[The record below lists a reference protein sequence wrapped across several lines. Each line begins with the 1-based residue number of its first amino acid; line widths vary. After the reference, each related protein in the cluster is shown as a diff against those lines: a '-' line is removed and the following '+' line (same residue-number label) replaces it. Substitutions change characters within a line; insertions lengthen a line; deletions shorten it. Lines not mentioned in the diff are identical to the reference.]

1 MRRLDGKQ
9 PGAGIDVIP
18 VDRLEIAMRVLT
30 CIAAAAVLA
39 STLAACADPYYYSGY
54 PRYGYAY
61 QSYSSPGMT
70 VTYSTGP
77 SYAYSYPSGYASYPY
92 GYSSYGYNS
101 QWDYYRNY
109 RGIHPGPEY
118 YP

>member
-9 PGAGIDVIP
+9 PRTGIRVIAQ
-18 VDRLEIAMRVLT
+18 DRLEIAMRALSCV
-30 CIAAAAVLA
+30 AAVAVLA
-39 STLAACADPYYYSGY
+39 GTLAACASPYYSGY

-70 VTYSTGP
+70 VTYTTGP
-77 SYAYSYPSGYASYPY
+77 AYAYSYPS
-92 GYSSYGYNS
+92 YSSYPGYTYPSTYNS
-101 QWDYYRNY
+101 AGWDYYRNY
-109 RGIHPGPEY
+109 HGIHPGPEY